1 MGEFS
6 EAAWAKKMPIPT
18 ESQEMQML
26 AGYLDAKGYLW
37 CHPANEGR
45 RSPRAG
51 ARLKREGLKRGVPD
65 VLIFA
70 PVQIAIELKRVK
82 GGVATPEQ
90 TEWLARLSESGWKS
104 FLAHGA
110 DSAIRFIDQQV
121 ESSKGPNKSGEL
133 LVAFSEGRFIMDS
146 RIPYN
151 KIYLIDPS
159 DARMSGA
166 LKGSSK

>member
-1 MGEFS
+1 MGEFA

-18 ESQEMQML
+18 ESQEMQIL

-90 TEWLARLSESGWKS
+90 TEWLAKLSDSGWKS

-110 DSAIRFIDQQV
+110 DSAIQFIEQQV
-121 ESSKGPNKSGEL
+121 EFSKEPESRGIL
-133 LVAFSEGRFIMDS
+133 AAFNEGRFITDS
-146 RIPYN
+146 RVPRN
-151 KIYLIDPS
+151 TIYLIDSS
-159 DARMSGA
+159 DIRMSGA
-166 LKGSSK
+166 LKGVNK